1 MVISH
6 PMRYPRRILVLTA
19 LLVVVPA
26 TAAAQPAPLLHVSFK
41 ARGIPAGTP
50 LRAGHRTFVVSFR
63 TLVFATATLT
73 DPATGAPLAGIPVR
87 LTGQLALS
95 PAAPTNS
102 GGSAILRL
110 KPLVTGEY
118 TFDVPSIAGTVAQH
132 ATFRVAPD
140 WKIGRPL
147 PLLRG
152 KLVVSGRLLALRS
165 VREFGS
171 YVSLQRRIHGRW
183 VTVKRLAIS
192 RALLVSARVPSSF
205 EGSKLRFVY
214 VSKTDDYVGS
224 SRAFTAK
231 VGKTTDSDDAPASGG
246 SNTNFGGDSGGGLGG
261 GGDDGSCAGVGC

>member
-19 LLVVVPA
+19 LLVAVPA
-26 TAAAQPAPLLHVSFK
+26 TAAAQPAAVLHVSFK

-73 DPATGAPLAGIPVR
+73 DPATGAPLGGIPVR

-152 KLVVSGRLLALRS
+152 KLVVSGRLLALKS

-231 VGKTTDSDDAPASGG
+231 VGTADSDNPPADGGG
-246 SNTNFGGDSGGGLGG
+246 STNFGGGGNGLA
-261 GGDDGSCAGVGC
+261 GGDGGNCAGVGC